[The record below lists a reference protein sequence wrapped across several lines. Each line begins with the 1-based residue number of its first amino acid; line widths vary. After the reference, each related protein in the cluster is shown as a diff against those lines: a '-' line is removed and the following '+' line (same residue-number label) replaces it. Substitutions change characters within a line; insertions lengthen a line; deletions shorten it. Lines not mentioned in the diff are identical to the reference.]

1 MEMNKNHPSI
11 AKFFAYCLLLLV
23 VLFSNV
29 AHAADAPKK
38 KAPPHPLDAS
48 LITFLKTTGI
58 KDFGV
63 ILVKNDKVLYL
74 RNGGNINYATPMRL
88 GSAQKWVTAAS
99 VMAYVDKGRI
109 TLDGPIKTWLKNYPS
124 PYGDLTI
131 RQLLSYTSGLGTNP
145 VEYKQKRW
153 MTLRESANMIA
164 QIKLNGTPGNVFNF
178 GGPDYQI
185 AGAVAESVER
195 DKWPWYIG
203 AHKMFLYPTGMV
215 GTYWGNPSDR
225 TNNHELATNPVLQ
238 GGMVS
243 TMGDYV
249 SFLSMMTNEGFQK
262 RKNMQVLTPETIKEM
277 EKIHT
282 KGMTMNGVPS
292 YMPAGS
298 QYALGHWCEEFG
310 SDGTCTLYS
319 SPNERGF
326 YPWIDKSKNIFGL
339 IVVNDRMDRIVG
351 AERALIA
358 AMRAYV
364 K

>member
-1 MEMNKNHPSI
+1 MKKNTI
-11 AKFFAYCLLLLV
+11 FITKFFLLNLLV
-23 VLFSNV
+23 FIALCSGLAN
-29 AHAADAPKK
+29 AATAAKK
-38 KAPPHPLDAS
+38 KAPPHPLDAP

-63 ILVKNDKVLYL
+63 ILVKDNKILYL
-74 RNGGNINYATPMRL
+74 RNGGTISYSTPMRL

-99 VMAYVDKGRI
+99 VMAYVDKGRL
-109 TLDGPIKTWLKNYPS
+109 TLDAPIKTWLKDYPS
-124 PYGDLTI
+124 PHGDLTL
-131 RQLLSYTSGLGTNP
+131 RQLLSYTSGLGTEAI
-145 VEYKQKRW
+145 EYKQKRW
-153 MTLRESANMIA
+153 MTLRESSNMIT
-164 QIKLNGTPGNVFNF
+164 QIKLNGTPGKVFNF
-178 GGPDYQI
+178 GGPDYQV
-185 AGAVAESVER
+185 AGAVAEYVDH

-225 TNNHELATNPVLQ
+225 TNNHELATNPILQ

-249 SFLSMMTNEGFQK
+249 SFLSMMTSDGFQK
-262 RKNMQVLTPETIKEM
+262 RKNMQVLSPETIREM

-282 KGMTMNGVPS
+282 KDMVMNGVPS
-292 YMPAGS
+292 YMPTGS
-298 QYALGHWCEEFG
+298 QYALGHWCEEFSSNG
-310 SDGTCTLYS
+310 ECTFYS
-319 SPNERGF
+319 SPSERGF

-339 IVVNDRMDRIVG
+339 IVVNDKMTRIAG
-351 AERALIA
+351 AERELIK